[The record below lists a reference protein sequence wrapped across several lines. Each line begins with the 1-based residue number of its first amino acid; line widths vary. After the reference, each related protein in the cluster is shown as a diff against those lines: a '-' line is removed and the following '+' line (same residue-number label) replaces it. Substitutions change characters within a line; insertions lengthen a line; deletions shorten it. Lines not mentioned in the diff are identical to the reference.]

1 MPDVSVRSS
10 SNSSRA
16 LTGLFFKRLDMS
28 SICSINYGHEV
39 SMLFR
44 SAAARTS
51 RLQVAAWEM
60 ELARYSR
67 LRSALASTVVGVL
80 GVSG

>member
-1 MPDVSVRSS
+1 
-10 SNSSRA
+10 
-16 LTGLFFKRLDMS
+16 
-28 SICSINYGHEV
+28 
-39 SMLFR
+39 MLFR